1 MNDDAISLKGKRVIL
16 YGTGSSACYFFDKYQ
31 NDCDLVAVTDGQ
43 IPGSQ
48 ALQPFSSLGYLP
60 LGQVQFS
67 EYDFVVVASWA
78 INDITPKLMEA
89 GIAKD
94 KICWFQHN
102 KNRVVA
108 GDHPDAFDA
117 HPDIQEDKIL
127 YAFFDLN
134 VARAT
139 FDILGFLC
147 LAEHRRRELACQS
160 VHVVVVNASNNP
172 FNVAARGI
180 MPASEHVWRKRQILA
195 QSCGLL
201 PRCSGTTFT
210 SSRAEAQLLVEQAMA
225 AYSQSTSS
233 LFDAPAIFP
242 DGYTV
247 AQPVACWEFNELF
260 AATEFENDI
269 SYLQA
274 APQAK
279 VLATQFLD
287 YQQKFLGQQQSLDQ
301 QRNKAPRKVVTITF
315 RDSAIKPARNSNYT
329 AWRLFIEQL
338 DKNIYL
344 PVLLPD
350 TDNSWSSEFMA
361 LAQQTGAVMC
371 SEAAFNVELRMAIY
385 ELSYLNLGVNN
396 GPMHLCALS
405 KHCRYLMYKQV
416 TEDYAHTSTQ
426 SFIDR
431 GFTIGGD
438 FPAANRLQK
447 LVWEDDNADVII
459 RTFNQL
465 VLAIEQ
471 PQQNEAL

>member
-1 MNDDAISLKGKRVIL
+1 MSESNINIHNKNIIL
-16 YGTGSSACYFFDKYQ
+16 YGTGSSARYFVEKYQ
-31 NDCDLVAVTDGQ
+31 NESHLVALTDGQ

-48 ALQPFSSLGYLP
+48 ALQHFSSLGYLP

-89 GIAKD
+89 GIAKE

-102 KNRVVA
+102 KNRIVHC
-108 GDHPDAFDA
+108 DHPDAFDA
-117 HPDIQEDKIL
+117 HAEIQEDKVL

-139 FDILGFLC
+139 FDVLGFLC
-147 LAEHRRRELACQS
+147 LAEHRRKALACQS
-160 VHVVVVNASNNP
+160 MHVVVVNASNNQ

-180 MPASEHVWRKRQILA
+180 MPAAEHVWRKRQILA
-195 QSCGLL
+195 QSCGLI
-201 PRCSGTTFT
+201 PSCSGVTFT
-210 SSRAEAQLLVEQAMA
+210 STRAEAQLLVEQAMA
-225 AYSQSTSS
+225 AYSQSRS
-233 LFDAPAIFP
+233 LSVLDAPAIFP
-242 DGYTV
+242 VGYTV

-260 AATEFENDI
+260 HATEFENDI

-279 VLATQFLD
+279 SIVKQFLD
-287 YQQKFLGQQQSLDQ
+287 YQQSRLSGTE
-301 QRNKAPRKVVTITF
+301 RKVVSITF
-315 RDSAIKPARNSNYT
+315 RDSAIKPARNSHYQ
-329 AWRLFIEQL
+329 AWQAFIAQL
-338 DKNIYL
+338 NKNIYL

-350 TDNSWSSEFMA
+350 TDNSWSPEFME
-361 LAQQTGAVMC
+361 LVQQTGAVVF

-385 ELSYLNLGVNN
+385 ELSFLNLGVNN

-438 FPAANRLQK
+438 FPAANQYQK
-447 LVWEDDNADVII
+447 LIWEDDNADVII

-465 VLAIEQ
+465 ALAIEQ
-471 PQQNEAL
+471 SKQNQTL